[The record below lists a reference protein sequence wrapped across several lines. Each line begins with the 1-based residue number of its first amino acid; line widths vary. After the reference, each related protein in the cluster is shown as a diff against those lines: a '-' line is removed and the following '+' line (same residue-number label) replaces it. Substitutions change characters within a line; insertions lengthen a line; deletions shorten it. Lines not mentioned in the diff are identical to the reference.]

1 MDLKLVPLYF
11 FIGGSTVTLVTYF
24 GSQANKG
31 ALAAFI
37 AFFPALTVV
46 TLCTIY
52 WHGGSEDALSY
63 AKSLVYLLP
72 AWLLY
77 IGAVICLMPRLGLWP
92 PLVIGIILYTVASY
106 LTVKIMHLQ

>member
-1 MDLKLVPLYF
+1 
-11 FIGGSTVTLVTYF
+11 
-24 GSQANKG
+24 
-31 ALAAFI
+31 
-37 AFFPALTVV
+37 
-46 TLCTIY
+46 
-52 WHGGSEDALSY
+52 LSY

-77 IGAVICLMPRLGLWP
+77 IGAVIYLTPRLGLWP

>member
-11 FIGGSTVTLVTYF
+11 FVGGTIVTLVTYV

-31 ALAAFI
+31 PLAAFI

-46 TLCTIY
+46 TLCTVY
-52 WHGGSEDALSY
+52 WSGGSESAMSY
-63 AKSLVYLLP
+63 AKSMVYLLP

-77 IGAVICLMPRLGLWP
+77 IGAVVYLLPRLGLWP
-92 PLVIGIILYTVASY
+92 PLVIGTILHTVASFA
-106 LTVKIMHLQ
+106 TMKIMKLM

>member
-1 MDLKLVPLYF
+1 MDLKMVPLYF
-11 FIGGSTVTLVTYF
+11 FVGGSVVTLVTYV

-31 ALAAFI
+31 LLAAFI
-37 AFFPALTVV
+37 AFFPALTVI

-52 WHGGSEDALSY
+52 WSGGSESALSY
-63 AKSLVYLLP
+63 AKNLVYLLP

-77 IGAVICLMPRLGLWP
+77 IGAIIYLMPRLGLWP

-106 LTVKIMHLQ
+106 LTVRIMHLK

>member
-11 FIGGSTVTLVTYF
+11 FVGGTTVTLVTYF

-37 AFFPALTVV
+37 AFFPALTVI

-52 WHGGSEDALSY
+52 WHEGLRAPCHTPRAWSTCCRPGCSTSAPSY
-63 AKSLVYLLP
+63 V
-72 AWLLY
+72 
-77 IGAVICLMPRLGLWP
+77 
-92 PLVIGIILYTVASY
+92 
-106 LTVKIMHLQ
+106 

>member
-11 FIGGSTVTLVTYF
+11 FVGGTIVTLVTYV

-31 ALAAFI
+31 PLAAFI

-46 TLCTIY
+46 TLCTGY
-52 WHGGSEDALSY
+52 WSGGSESAMSY
-63 AKSLVYLLP
+63 AKSMVYLLP
-72 AWLLY
+72 AWILY
-77 IGAVICLMPRLGLWP
+77 IGAVIYLMPRLGLWP

-106 LTVKIMHLQ
+106 LTVRIMHLK

>member
-11 FIGGSTVTLVTYF
+11 FVGGAIVTLVTYF

-37 AFFPALTVV
+37 AFFPALTVI

-52 WHGGSEDALSY
+52 WSGGAESAVSY

-77 IGAVICLMPRLGLWP
+77 IAAVIYLTPRLGLWP
-92 PLVIGIILYTVASY
+92 PLIIGVILYTLASY
-106 LTVKIMHLQ
+106 LTVRIMHLK